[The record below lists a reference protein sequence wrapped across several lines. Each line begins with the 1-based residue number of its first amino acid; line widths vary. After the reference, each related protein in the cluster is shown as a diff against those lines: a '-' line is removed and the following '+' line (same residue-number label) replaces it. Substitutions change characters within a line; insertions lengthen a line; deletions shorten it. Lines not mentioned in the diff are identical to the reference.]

1 MHTGPPAGARR
12 WQRKSQ
18 RSWKRTLAVRLAVF
32 NRPGSRGCRRRQRA
46 ARRLPTLWAVAS
58 VVCGTS
64 AAADE
69 ERPAANAETAPPRTV
84 LVLGD
89 SISAGYGFA
98 LERGWVNLLRKRLGA
113 GHRVVNA
120 SASGDT
126 TTGGLARLGALL
138 KEHRPHIVIIE
149 LGGNDGLRGLPVAAI
164 RANLRAMVEAAQA
177 GGAVPVL
184 AGMRIHP
191 NYGPRYTEAFHA
203 AYAEVAEA
211 TGAALVPFLLD
222 GVATDPKLMQ
232 RDGTHPNA
240 EAQEKLLENVWE
252 TLAPLVR

>member
-1 MHTGPPAGARR
+1 MRI
-12 WQRKSQ
+12 
-18 RSWKRTLAVRLAVF
+18 
-32 NRPGSRGCRRRQRA
+32 
-46 ARRLPTLWAVAS
+46 LWAVAS
-58 VVCGTS
+58 VACLTP
-64 AAADE
+64 AAADQGLPTPMA
-69 ERPAANAETAPPRTV
+69 ERGAVPTV

-89 SISAGYGFA
+89 SLSAGYGFA

-113 GHRVVNA
+113 AHRVVNA

-138 KEHRPHIVIIE
+138 EEHRPSVVIIE
-149 LGGNDGLRGLPVAAI
+149 LGGNDGMRGTPVDAI
-164 RANLRAMVEAAQA
+164 RANLQAMVEAVQA
-177 GGAVPVL
+177 DGALAVL

-203 AYAEVAEA
+203 AYADVAEA
-211 TGAALVPFLLD
+211 TGAALVPFLLE

-252 TLAPLVR
+252 VLAPLVR